1 MEFMSAEHNNIIIVI
16 QKLINL
22 HNML

>member
-22 HNML
+22 HNT